1 MAQQSYGLDQVM
13 ESMME
18 ISNILDSETRTSYKT
33 ITIGRGRRQQLI
45 NSTGRFCVAFRME
58 GIRSQ
63 LCYRIWKEL
72 IPDAMQRYKMIGNRI
87 SKTQLEYFSGFRY
100 VPSALKMKCDGSI
113 LPGIVMEWI
122 EGKKLDAFMTEEW
135 STLSDIQRLTFI
147 RDFYYM
153 CHQLREN
160 GISHGDLSCMNILV
174 TPERHIR
181 LVDYDSLFVPEMGRN
196 FYQTTGGAP
205 AFQHP
210 DRTNASYPMLSS
222 LEDDNFSQLVI
233 ALSLWVA
240 YFDPSIT
247 QNYDDSNLLFLPADM
262 SGETGSERL
271 RNLKNSNGWKRAE
284 KVSTKFGHIPIL
296 MKGLESIQNS
306 VNQVPSLLKFASKEV
321 ILSADFYRL
330 LDSACHNVSSTQ
342 LVPYCTACGQKFG
355 NDEFKFCTACGTK
368 RHTYTVSSTF
378 IPYRHEQ
385 SM

>member
-18 ISNILDSETRTSYKT
+18 ASNILDFEARTSYKT

-45 NSTGRFCVAFRME
+45 NSSGRFCVAFRME
-58 GIRSQ
+58 GARSQ

-72 IPDAMQRYKMIGNRI
+72 IPDAVQRYKMIGERI
-87 SKTQLEYFSGFRY
+87 SRTRLEYFSGFRY
-100 VPSALKMKCDGSI
+100 VPSALRMKCDGSI

-135 STLSDIQRLTFI
+135 ATLSDVQRLTFI

-153 CHQLREN
+153 CHLLRKN
-160 GISHGDLSCMNILV
+160 GIAHGDLSCMNILV
-174 TPERHIR
+174 TPERDIR
-181 LVDYDSLFVPEMGRN
+181 LVDYDSLFVAEMGRS
-196 FYQTTGGAP
+196 FHQTTGGAP

-210 DRTNASYPMLSS
+210 DRTNANHPMPTS

-240 YFDPSIT
+240 YFDPSVT
-247 QNYDDSNLLFLPADM
+247 QTYDDSNLLFLPGDM
-262 SGETGSERL
+262 SGKTGSERL
-271 RNLKNSNGWKRAE
+271 RNLKNSSGWKRAE
-284 KVSTKFGHIPIL
+284 RVSAKFGHIPIL
-296 MKGLESIQNS
+296 MKGLESIQYP
-306 VNQVPSLLKFASKEV
+306 VHQVPSLLKFASEEV
-321 ILSADFYRL
+321 IVSADFYRL
-330 LDSACHNVSSTQ
+330 LNSAGHPSTQ

-355 NDEFKFCTACGTK
+355 NDGFKFCTACGTK
-368 RHTYTVSSTF
+368 RHTYTASSSF

>member
-18 ISNILDSETRTSYKT
+18 TSNILDFETRTFYKT
-33 ITIGRGRRQQLI
+33 ITIGRGRRQQLV
-45 NSTGRFCVAFRME
+45 NSSGRFCVAFRME
-58 GIRSQ
+58 GTRSQ

-72 IPDAMQRYKMIGNRI
+72 IPDAVQRYKMIGERI
-87 SKTQLEYFSGFRY
+87 SRTQLEYFSGFRY
-100 VPSALKMKCDGSI
+100 VPSALRMKCDGSI

-135 STLSDIQRLTFI
+135 ATLSDVQRLTFI

-153 CHQLREN
+153 CHLLRKN
-160 GISHGDLSCMNILV
+160 GIAHGDLSCMNILV
-174 TPERHIR
+174 TPERDIR
-181 LVDYDSLFVPEMGRN
+181 LVDYDSLFVSEMGRN

-210 DRTNASYPMLSS
+210 YRTNASYPMLTS

-240 YFDPSIT
+240 YFDPSVT
-247 QNYDDSNLLFLPADM
+247 QNYDDSNLLFLPGDI

-271 RNLKNSNGWKRAE
+271 RNLKDSDGWKRAE
-284 KVSTKFGHIPIL
+284 KVATKFGHIPIL
-296 MKGLESIQNS
+296 MKGLESIQYS
-306 VNQVPSLLKFASKEV
+306 VNQVPSLLKFVNEEV
-321 ILSADFYRL
+321 IISADFYRL
-330 LDSACHNVSSTQ
+330 LDSADRNVSSMQ
-342 LVPYCTACGQKFG
+342 PVPYCTACGQKFE

-368 RHTYTVSSTF
+368 RHTYTVSSSF

>member
-18 ISNILDSETRTSYKT
+18 IPNILDYEARTSYKT
-33 ITIGRGRRQQLI
+33 ITIGSGRRQQLI
-45 NSTGRFCVAFRME
+45 NSSGRFCVAFRME

-72 IPDAMQRYKMIGNRI
+72 IPDAVQRYKMIGNRI
-87 SKTQLEYFSGFRY
+87 PKTKLEYFSGFRY
-100 VPSALKMKCDGSI
+100 VPSALKMKCDGNI

-135 STLSDIQRLTFI
+135 STLSDVQRLTFI

-153 CHQLREN
+153 CHQLRKN

-174 TPERHIR
+174 TPERDIR
-181 LVDYDSLFVPEMGRN
+181 LVDYDSLFVSEMGRN

-210 DRTNASYPMLSS
+210 DRTNASYPMLTS

-247 QNYDDSNLLFLPADM
+247 QYYDDSNLLFLPGDM
-262 SGETGSERL
+262 SGKTGSERL

-284 KVSTKFGHIPIL
+284 RVSTKFGHIPIL
-296 MKGLESIQNS
+296 MKGLESIQYS
-306 VNQVPSLLKFASKEV
+306 VNQVPSLLKFASEEV
-321 ILSADFYRL
+321 IISTNFYIL
-330 LDSACHNVSSTQ
+330 LDNAGHTSTQ

-355 NDEFKFCTACGTK
+355 NDGFKFCTACGTK
-368 RHTYTVSSTF
+368 RHTYTVSS
-378 IPYRHEQ
+378 
-385 SM
+385 